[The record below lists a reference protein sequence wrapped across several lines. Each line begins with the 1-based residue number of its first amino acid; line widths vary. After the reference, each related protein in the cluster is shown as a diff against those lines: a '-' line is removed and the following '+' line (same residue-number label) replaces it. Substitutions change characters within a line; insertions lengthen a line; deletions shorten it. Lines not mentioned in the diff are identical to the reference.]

1 MRIDKCYF
9 CSKSVYPGHGTAFVR
24 NDAKVFRFCTSKCHK
39 NFKMKRN
46 PRKVRW
52 TKAFR
57 KAAGKEMIIDS
68 TIDFEKRRNVP
79 VRYDRELMQTTI
91 HAMKRVAEVKKRRE
105 HAFWKNRMATSRE
118 KLKAHRI
125 KLSGSRTSVR
135 LLEPLADQSSPEK
148 IKTKI
153 RKLEKPRSALVAG
166 EGRSMAMEID

>member
-1 MRIDKCYF
+1 
-9 CSKSVYPGHGTAFVR
+9 
-24 NDAKVFRFCTSKCHK
+24 
-39 NFKMKRN
+39 
-46 PRKVRW
+46 
-52 TKAFR
+52 
-57 KAAGKEMIIDS
+57 
-68 TIDFEKRRNVP
+68 
-79 VRYDRELMQTTI
+79 
-91 HAMKRVAEVKKRRE
+91 
-105 HAFWKNRMATSRE
+105 MATSRE